1 MTRTKDGISS
11 LQAQELVSLAVA
23 RAIEK
28 IRTMSIWKVVAV
40 NPNQTVNIECC
51 YLDVVQNALGEI
63 TMVSPLGVRQYATFD
78 PGILV
83 DIPYR
88 VRRNGQFRDMVC
100 PAVGDV
106 GTYTPTYEDM
116 RRWYESGTKVALPST
131 LRMQVFHGTGVWD
144 GYIQNDKDT
153 QADYPVDNQTRII
166 KSNRI
171 TVTIQ
176 DPLNAEGQ
184 PTGNES
190 VTVNMTGITLTV
202 SADGTIT
209 LNAPNAACNV
219 NCKTA
224 NLNASGSAKIDS
236 PATTI
241 TGTLQVDGAVTT
253 GATITSGGNIT
264 SGGDVISSSGKTL
277 DTHTHQIAQTMSITG
292 ASTSGPTA
300 IVATTTPPMA

>member
-1 MTRTKDGISS
+1 MAKIQDGISS
-11 LQAQELVSLAVA
+11 LQAEEIISLAVA
-23 RAIEK
+23 RSIEK
-28 IRTMSIWKVVAV
+28 ISTMSIWKVVEV

-63 TMVSPLGVRQYATFD
+63 TMVSPQGGIRQYATFD

-176 DPLNAEGQ
+176 DPLNADGQ

-277 DTHTHQIAQTMSITG
+277 DTHTHSVPG
-292 ASTSGPTA
+292 ASALVPPPA
-300 IVATTTPPMA
+300 PPPATTPPIA